1 MIDYKIRTQ
10 RGGGGYLKREMKR
23 KINKETQ
30 VRRMYQVKIQMKKRR
45 QRKMKRR

>member
-10 RGGGGYLKREMKR
+10 RGGGYLKREMKR

-30 VRRMYQVKIQMKKRR
+30 ERRMYQVKIQMKKRR